1 MVKQPQAVKLRYGDS
16 MPKGTTADQL
26 NQLQQKYDKLKKRHD
41 ELYGKFIELLDLLQ
55 ALQAANKNDE

>member
-1 MVKQPQAVKLRYGDS
+1 